1 MAQVPAEDG
10 ETVARRLSHWPS
22 VTPGGHARKWGKGV
36 KDGEGQVKGGSVE
49 NGVLRTGTAPTC
61 LLQGPRH

>member
-22 VTPGGHARKWGKGV
+22 VTPGGHARMWEKAV

-49 NGVLRTGTAPTC
+49 NGVLNVSLCPK
-61 LLQGPRH
+61 

>member
-22 VTPGGHARKWGKGV
+22 VTPGGHARMWEKGV

-49 NGVLRTGTAPTC
+49 NGVLRTRTAPPC
-61 LLQGPRH
+61 LLQGP